1 MVDTVRRR
9 IMIVATF
16 FLMMYLSFIVLS
28 VSSEN
33 PKPARDSSSDS
44 GHSYLLVANST
55 ASELPPA
62 EIAKKVYLGEWARL
76 HDKKVEIKQILNK
89 LKSDEGRAYFGTRP
103 QGNHTYE
110 FAVLLYDGHWESN
123 DLYRLDGKFAQFDSE
138 NRTLSFTGTLNVSS
152 GEIGLFERN
161 FISDCEAKANFKF
174 SSEAPDFED
183 SYSSYEMEGT
193 ILSPNCSLSISLEV
207 GQLTEE
213 AIKEPK
219 VTYSFIMSCICILLV
234 FAFAKQTHLC
244 AQSDNSAKKVTPN
257 QTSLTM
263 LIMNAIIDSFLCLWN
278 INQAFTSLIAF
289 DYMMLSAFW
298 SFAVFLVVH
307 GRLLMLV
314 WKAQHPE
321 YTELG
326 FEHLRRMYQQFHT
339 KFCTI
344 IITAVGFLVFF
355 NFLYKISIC
364 MLYLFF
370 IPQIVLNAVEGY
382 RDALP
387 HVVILQISGAR
398 LALVL
403 YLFGCPSNFL
413 VREPDLWFCAIISAE
428 ILFQVAVLLAQRS
441 RLGPRFFIPKA
452 LRPKS
457 YSYYRTL
464 QEEQE
469 IAENVSYI

>member
-1 MVDTVRRR
+1 
-9 IMIVATF
+9 
-16 FLMMYLSFIVLS
+16 
-28 VSSEN
+28 
-33 PKPARDSSSDS
+33 
-44 GHSYLLVANST
+44 
-55 ASELPPA
+55 
-62 EIAKKVYLGEWARL
+62 
-76 HDKKVEIKQILNK
+76 
-89 LKSDEGRAYFGTRP
+89 
-103 QGNHTYE
+103 
-110 FAVLLYDGHWESN
+110 
-123 DLYRLDGKFAQFDSE
+123 
-138 NRTLSFTGTLNVSS
+138 
-152 GEIGLFERN
+152 
-161 FISDCEAKANFKF
+161 
-174 SSEAPDFED
+174 
-183 SYSSYEMEGT
+183 MEGT
-193 ILSPNCSLSISLEV
+193 ILSSNCSLSISLEV

-219 VTYSFIMSCICILLV
+219 VTYSFIMSCICITLI

-244 AQSDNSAKKVTPN
+244 ASSDNAAKKVTTI

-298 SFAVFLVVH
+298 SFAVFLVVQ

-314 WKAQHPE
+314 WKAQNPE

-344 IITAVGFLVFF
+344 IITIVGFLVFF
-355 NFLYKISIC
+355 NFLYKISIF

-370 IPQIVLNAVEGY
+370 IPQIVLNAVQGY

-403 YLFGCPSNFL
+403 YLFGCPQNFL

-428 ILFQVAVLLAQRS
+428 ILFQVAVLFVQRS
-441 RLGPRFFIPKA
+441 RLGPRFFIPKS

-464 QEEQE
+464 QEEQD